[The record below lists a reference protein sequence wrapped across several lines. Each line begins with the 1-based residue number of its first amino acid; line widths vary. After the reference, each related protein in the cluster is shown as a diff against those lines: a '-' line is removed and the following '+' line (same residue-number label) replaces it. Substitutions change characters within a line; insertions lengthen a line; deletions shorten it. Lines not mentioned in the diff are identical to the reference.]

1 MQSFLKKLPPYT
13 LAEFDLTTH
22 SYCLLDHD
30 ARAKCNIFI
39 AKSRQTFF
47 HNCPGGVA
55 QGTSHPPQKQEDPGS
70 NPARAKYF

>member
-1 MQSFLKKLPPYT
+1 MILQ
-13 LAEFDLTTH
+13 
-22 SYCLLDHD
+22 DHD

-55 QGTSHPPQKQEDPGS
+55 QWTSHPPQKQEDPGS
-70 NPARAKYF
+70 NPARAKDF